1 MSRFYLWAWLVFGAL
16 RAVSLIS
23 HFWGPS
29 PWGGPTVLEPLRLA
43 PDAVLFEVGLV
54 GLFAFGFGAIEA
66 GASRVGA
73 LRLRAFIRVAL
84 LLLLCF
90 WQGFAQFDQ
99 EVVRWMA
106 QHVSSSFINNFFG
119 VSDPQLLGRILT
131 NDRVPTALA
140 LLQIAAGPLVALG
153 LWQLQGRAS
162 VRLRPRTAWLT
173 LLLVVVLVALPAWFR
188 PSEKRWRRI
197 RPAAVA
203 IVADAAKQVL
213 GQEEPKNPEQARLD
227 LYHFVRSGTLEGSG
241 APSDPQFPLASEAGI
256 GSRTPAEAIA
266 APRTTRPNIIV
277 IVFETMR
284 AWNTGLVPDAADP
297 GETPELDAII
307 KRQGAYFPWSHASG
321 YPSVEGAMG
330 MHLGMWPHF
339 RKIVFSDFL
348 HIRTLAFPEVLR
360 SAGYKSFAVL
370 GADPSFSNFT
380 PWMKRWYDDVE
391 FDPQRHHDG
400 PLVDRMQQ
408 RIDGRLD
415 DAEPLLALLWTATTH
430 PPYDIPASEGIRIA
444 ESDEGRF
451 VQAMRYADKNVAR
464 LIRWLEQQ
472 PGWDNTVVVVL
483 GDHAQPVPWQRLHP
497 EVTGPL
503 TPGHTWT
510 TMSFLGGWPGLPAP
524 GLREVSASHLDLA
537 PTLISLVDLKVTNAF
552 MGRNLFP
559 RSGLLEG
566 RPLFAFRDG
575 EVVVVEGEQR
585 TGFRV
590 DGGAPQAWMTRRAS
604 KRSYGMLDEQAIE
617 RVEVPAG
624 FPVERYRDMILEWSD
639 LLEQNRV
646 LPQR

>member
-1 MSRFYLWAWLVFGAL
+1 MSLFHLWVWLVFGAL
-16 RAVSLIS
+16 RTVSLIA

-43 PDAVLFEVGLV
+43 PDAILFELGLV
-54 GLFAFGFGAIEA
+54 GLFVFGFAAIEA
-66 GASRVGA
+66 FASRVGA
-73 LRLRAFIRVAL
+73 LSLRAFIRVSL
-84 LLLLCF
+84 LLVLCF

-119 VSDPQLLGRILT
+119 VRDPQLLGRILT
-131 NDRVPTALA
+131 NDRLPTGLA

-153 LWQLQGRAS
+153 LWRLRGRS
-162 VRLRPRTAWLT
+162 SERLRPRTAWL
-173 LLLVVVLVALPAWFR
+173 LFVLVAVLVALPAWFR

-213 GQEEPKNPEQARLD
+213 GKEEPKNPAQARLD
-227 LYHFVRSGTLEGSG
+227 LYHLIRSGTLDGSG
-241 APSDPQFPLASEAGI
+241 QPADPQYPLASQDGL
-256 GSRTPAEAIA
+256 GSRTPAEVAA
-266 APRTTRPNIIV
+266 APRSTRPNVIV
-277 IVFETMR
+277 VVFETMR
-284 AWNTGLVPDAADP
+284 GWNTGLVPDASDP

-307 KRQGAYFPWSHASG
+307 KRQGAYFPWAHSSG

-330 MHLGMWPHF
+330 MHLSMWPHF

-348 HIRTLAFPEVLR
+348 HIRTLAFPEAFR

-391 FDPQRHHDG
+391 YDPSRHHDG
-400 PLVDRMQQ
+400 PLVDRMME
-408 RIDGRLD
+408 RLDGRLD
-415 DAEPLLALLWTATTH
+415 DADPTLALLWTATTH
-430 PPYDIPASEGIRIA
+430 PPYDVPASEGIAIA
-444 ESDEGRF
+444 DTDEGRF
-451 VQAMRYADKNVAR
+451 VQAMRYADKNIAR
-464 LIRWLEQQ
+464 LMRWLQTQ
-472 PGWDNTVVVVL
+472 PGWENTVVVIL
-483 GDHAQPVPWQRLHP
+483 GDHAQPVPWQRQHP
-497 EVTGPL
+497 ETVGAL

-524 GLREVSASHLDLA
+524 GARSVTATHLDLA
-537 PTLISLVDLKVTNAF
+537 PTLLSLVDLKVTHAF

-559 RSGLLEG
+559 RDAAPVE
-566 RPLFAFRDG
+566 RPVFGFRDG
-575 EVVVVEGEQR
+575 EVVVVEGELR

-590 DGGAPQAWMTRRAS
+590 DGGASQGWVTSRTS
-604 KRSYGMLDEQAIE
+604 KRSYGMLDEASIE
-617 RVEVPAG
+617 RRPTDPA
-624 FPVERYRDMILEWSD
+624 FPVDRYRDMILEWGH

-646 LPQR
+646 LPPK